1 MKEEQP
7 AGLAASGRAT
17 TLEGLGYF
25 IGQFFTEQGREAGMS
40 ITLRSTDIVITPY
53 GKCGTTWLQQICHT
67 LRTRGDMNFD
77 DISRVVPWIETSTDL
92 GLDLNAE
99 QKANPRLFKSH
110 LSALRVPKGGY
121 YINSTRDPKDAVYS
135 MYKFIEGWFF
145 EPGTISL
152 DDYVRATYLTAGKT
166 PGGSG
171 GDYWTHLL
179 SWWARRND
187 PDVLFMAYE
196 HMKEDLTGTIQKV
209 ATFMGVELDQELL
222 AITQEHTSLAF
233 MQKHKN
239 RFDDAL
245 MRERS
250 VECCGLPADSDS
262 SKVRMGSV
270 GESRQR
276 MSPDVEAELDAV
288 WQERITAELG
298 FETYADMIAELKKP
312 RT

>member
-1 MKEEQP
+1 
-7 AGLAASGRAT
+7 
-17 TLEGLGYF
+17 
-25 IGQFFTEQGREAGMS
+25 
-40 ITLRSTDIVITPY
+40 
-53 GKCGTTWLQQICHT
+53 
-67 LRTRGDMNFD
+67 
-77 DISRVVPWIETSTDL
+77 
-92 GLDLNAE
+92 
-99 QKANPRLFKSH
+99 
-110 LSALRVPKGGY
+110 
-121 YINSTRDPKDAVYS
+121 
-135 MYKFIEGWFF
+135 
-145 EPGTISL
+145 
-152 DDYVRATYLTAGKT
+152 
-166 PGGSG
+166 
-171 GDYWTHLL
+171 
-179 SWWARRND
+179 
-187 PDVLFMAYE
+187 
-196 HMKEDLTGTIQKV
+196 MKEDLTGTIQKV